1 MTIVDIAKEAGYSVS
16 TVSRVLNGRR
26 DVSEEA
32 RDRIMRIVEA
42 YQFVP
47 NNNAKH
53 LKQTVS
59 QSILILVKGTSNMLF
74 TNIIEVIQDTI
85 EGSDYSLRV
94 HYLDEDADEVK
105 EAVRMCREHKPM
117 GILFLGGNIQYFHEE
132 FELVNVPCVL
142 VTDRADKLGFRNL
155 ASVST
160 DDMAAAEMAVDYL
173 FDHGHRDVAVIGGDM
188 ALSSPSKYRKAG
200 AKRSF
205 IKHGCEFEEESYA
218 VARFSYESAYNAMNR
233 MLASKRSIT
242 AVFAMS
248 DVMAVGAMRAIF
260 DAGLR
265 VPEDISVIGFD
276 GIDLGNYLTPRL
288 TTIRQK
294 SDRIADRSMEILVDR
309 IEEEKEAIHELVSF
323 DIIAGESVTKVSAQ
337 K

>member
-117 GILFLGGNIQYFHEE
+117 GILFLGGNIQYFH
-132 FELVNVPCVL
+132 
-142 VTDRADKLGFRNL
+142 ADKLGFRNL

-173 FDHGHRDVAVIGGDM
+173 FDHGHRDIAVIGGDM

-233 MLASKRSIT
+233 MLASQRSIT

-276 GIDLGNYLTPRL
+276 GTLLADYYNPKIVTVCQGYEKIARKSIDLLFGMIDLNKPAT
-288 TTIRQK
+288 
-294 SDRIADRSMEILVDR
+294 
-309 IEEEKEAIHELVSF
+309 HELVPFSLKNT
-323 DIIAGESVTKVSAQ
+323 ESVSSI
-337 K
+337 

>member
-47 NNNAKH
+47 NKNAKH

-160 DDMAAAEMAVDYL
+160 DDMQLRRWRLIICLITDIAILLLSGEIWHYL
-173 FDHGHRDVAVIGGDM
+173 PQVNTVKQERSVA
-188 ALSSPSKYRKAG
+188 L
-200 AKRSF
+200 
-205 IKHGCEFEEESYA
+205 
-218 VARFSYESAYNAMNR
+218 
-233 MLASKRSIT
+233 
-242 AVFAMS
+242 
-248 DVMAVGAMRAIF
+248 
-260 DAGLR
+260 
-265 VPEDISVIGFD
+265 
-276 GIDLGNYLTPRL
+276 
-288 TTIRQK
+288 
-294 SDRIADRSMEILVDR
+294 
-309 IEEEKEAIHELVSF
+309 
-323 DIIAGESVTKVSAQ
+323 
-337 K
+337 

>member
-155 ASVST
+155 ASVQQMIWQLRRWRLIICLIT
-160 DDMAAAEMAVDYL
+160 DIAILLLSGEIWHYLPQVNTVKQERSAAL
-173 FDHGHRDVAVIGGDM
+173 
-188 ALSSPSKYRKAG
+188 
-200 AKRSF
+200 
-205 IKHGCEFEEESYA
+205 
-218 VARFSYESAYNAMNR
+218 
-233 MLASKRSIT
+233 
-242 AVFAMS
+242 
-248 DVMAVGAMRAIF
+248 
-260 DAGLR
+260 
-265 VPEDISVIGFD
+265 
-276 GIDLGNYLTPRL
+276 
-288 TTIRQK
+288 
-294 SDRIADRSMEILVDR
+294 
-309 IEEEKEAIHELVSF
+309 
-323 DIIAGESVTKVSAQ
+323 
-337 K
+337 

>member
-173 FDHGHRDVAVIGGDM
+173 FDHGHRDIAVIGGDM

-205 IKHGCEFEEESYA
+205 IKHGCEFEEGEDMREAGERLAASYVNFYIA
-218 VARFSYESAYNAMNR
+218 N
-233 MLASKRSIT
+233 
-242 AVFAMS
+242 
-248 DVMAVGAMRAIF
+248 D
-260 DAGLR
+260 
-265 VPEDISVIGFD
+265 SVIVPQFD
-276 GIDLGNYLTPRL
+276 DE
-288 TTIRQK
+288 
-294 SDRIADRSMEILVDR
+294 ADSLAINVL
-309 IEEEKEAIHELVSF
+309 KEAFPDRKIVGIYAR
-323 DIIAGESVTKVSAQ
+323 DIIVGGGNIHCITQQIPEVK
-337 K
+337 

>member
-173 FDHGHRDVAVIGGDM
+173 FDHGHRDIAVIGGDM

-248 DVMAVGAMRAIF
+248 DVMAVGAMRPCLGP
-260 DAGLR
+260 AGGLSGQHHGTHGKIA
-265 VPEDISVIGFD
+265 PGSAFLFAGGYF
-276 GIDLGNYLTPRL
+276 G
-288 TTIRQK
+288 
-294 SDRIADRSMEILVDR
+294 DRI
-309 IEEEKEAIHELVSF
+309 
-323 DIIAGESVTKVSAQ
+323 
-337 K
+337 

>member
-74 TNIIEVIQDTI
+74 TNIIEVIQETI

-142 VTDRADKLGFRNL
+142 VTDRADKLGFR
-155 ASVST
+155 
-160 DDMAAAEMAVDYL
+160 YCC
-173 FDHGHRDVAVIGGDM
+173 
-188 ALSSPSKYRKAG
+188 YRG
-200 AKRSF
+200 RYG
-205 IKHGCEFEEESYA
+205 I
-218 VARFSYESAYNAMNR
+218 
-233 MLASKRSIT
+233 
-242 AVFAMS
+242 
-248 DVMAVGAMRAIF
+248 IF
-260 DAGLR
+260 
-265 VPEDISVIGFD
+265 P
-276 GIDLGNYLTPRL
+276 
-288 TTIRQK
+288 K
-294 SDRIADRSMEILVDR
+294 
-309 IEEEKEAIHELVSF
+309 
-323 DIIAGESVTKVSAQ
+323 
-337 K
+337 

>member
-173 FDHGHRDVAVIGGDM
+173 FDHGHRDFAVIGGDM
-188 ALSSPSKYRKAG
+188 VLSSPSKYRKAG

-276 GIDLGNYLTPRL
+276 GTLLADYYNPKIVTVCQGYEKIARKSIDLLFGMIDLNKPAT
-288 TTIRQK
+288 
-294 SDRIADRSMEILVDR
+294 
-309 IEEEKEAIHELVSF
+309 HELVPFSLKNT
-323 DIIAGESVTKVSAQ
+323 ESVSSI
-337 K
+337 

>member
-74 TNIIEVIQDTI
+74 TNIIEVIQ
-85 EGSDYSLRV
+85 
-94 HYLDEDADEVK
+94 
-105 EAVRMCREHKPM
+105 VRMCREHKPM

-173 FDHGHRDVAVIGGDM
+173 FDHGHRDIAVIGGDM

-276 GIDLGNYLTPRL
+276 GTLLADYYNPKIVTVCQGYEKIARKSIDLLFGMIDLNKPAT
-288 TTIRQK
+288 
-294 SDRIADRSMEILVDR
+294 
-309 IEEEKEAIHELVSF
+309 HELVPFSLKNT
-323 DIIAGESVTKVSAQ
+323 ESVSSI
-337 K
+337 

>member
-173 FDHGHRDVAVIGGDM
+173 FDHGHRDIAVIGGDM

-218 VARFSYESAYNAMNR
+218 VARLSAYFSFSLTLHASIASSPCSPNAFAAGPKLPHLRNTGVIICFPFSISAISMP
-233 MLASKRSIT
+233 MLFPSAWIPRISSLVLGPQTTSTRGTMWAGAIQWAMTVRSCLPSGTSSK
-242 AVFAMS
+242 M
-248 DVMAVGAMRAIF
+248 
-260 DAGLR
+260 LR
-265 VPEDISVIGFD
+265 
-276 GIDLGNYLTPRL
+276 
-288 TTIRQK
+288 
-294 SDRIADRSMEILVDR
+294 
-309 IEEEKEAIHELVSF
+309 
-323 DIIAGESVTKVSAQ
+323 
-337 K
+337 